1 VVFAFQRGFLPG
13 CRFQGIDYL
22 DARTYTDH
30 PIHLRVCN
38 AMAGLELRFLGDI
51 QVIQGN
57 VPLELP
63 PSRKTR
69 GLLAFLALTPRPTRR
84 EQLCELLW
92 EIPDDPRGSLRWSLS
107 KLRKLVDADDC
118 PRIIAN
124 RNTVAFDASA
134 VEIDVVALHHAAQH
148 AQSAS
153 EDELVRV
160 AERSQGSFLEGLDLT
175 DFHDFHAWCIG
186 ERERVVRAQAA
197 LMGEL
202 GKRLAQQ
209 PERALPFA
217 LTLVALTPFEE
228 SPRAELIRLLMMLG
242 RQEEA
247 RHQLRVGREKLAEVG
262 IAESGA
268 LGLAMREPR
277 RPPSKPRVV
286 DALPTPQE
294 SSLVGRTEELTLL
307 AERINNLA
315 STRTARLLLIRGE
328 PGIGKSS
335 LLQVAAAMARTAGAR
350 LFKASAFESEMIR
363 PFGVWSD
370 ALRRSLPDTHPARQL
385 LAASEQTTR
394 EQVYSSL
401 AEIFTTETGKH
412 PVVVLCDD
420 VQWADESSFNAL
432 HYLLRNYPGQPLLF
446 IAASREQELST
457 HTGAQ
462 AVIRGLRGSDLI
474 DEIRLGPLAAP
485 LIEHL
490 IRRQYPDADAGVLA
504 AECGGNPLLALELA
518 RAGVEGGRSLSEL
531 VSERVS
537 HLDANAQ
544 AVLHWAAVLA
554 PQINFAS
561 LENASKLER
570 AVIDAALEQ
579 AEQRGILHPGERGL
593 RFSHDLIR
601 KCIYDSLS
609 PARRCSMHRHV
620 ALLLEVDARVDLE
633 LAAALAHHARLS
645 GEPHLA
651 GKAMVSAGKLC
662 IRFYDN
668 DKAMELYHE
677 GRQFAA
683 QLNDAQ
689 RICLDL
695 ELGEVRLNAAPIE
708 DWQTQVDEFV
718 SLAEQAMDHGSAA
731 HARLGYQMASYLR
744 WAHGEVRGAKRFSL
758 QAERV
763 SRGTSDAAQILGMAE
778 AAKCLAMLER
788 DLSRADAM
796 VMEAR
801 ALAQRVDFQCAA
813 IPLGQAI
820 LRYYEEKFDE
830 AVDFLED
837 ARTLA
842 KSDGD
847 RLSEYMANEY
857 LTIVEMERDDYEAAF
872 GHACHLVDIGER
884 IREGSERPFAHV
896 LQAVCRFAI
905 AGEDAALEPALRELR
920 IADAKQRVAFV
931 LNRASVLYLENGKVQ
946 KACDYASEAL
956 ELARIMERP
965 SEILQA
971 CITLERIYRRDAGVS
986 PHSYSDQIKLLANGD
1001 VARLVKRRS
1010 AEFLCEPT

>member
-1 VVFAFQRGFLPG
+1 M
-13 CRFQGIDYL
+13 QGG
-22 DARTYTDH
+22 DA
-30 PIHLRVCN
+30 
-38 AMAGLELRFLGDI
+38 
-51 QVIQGN
+51 
-57 VPLELP
+57 LELP

-69 GLLAFLALTPRPTRR
+69 GLLAYLALTNKPIRR

-107 KLRKLVDADDC
+107 KLRRLVDTDDC

-134 VEIDVVALHHAAQH
+134 VEIDVVSLHQAAQH
-148 AQSAS
+148 AQSS
-153 EDELVRV
+153 RDEELVRV
-160 AERSQGSFLEGLDLT
+160 AEGCQGAFLEGLDLI
-175 DFHDFHAWCIG
+175 DFHDFHTWCIG
-186 ERERVVRAQAA
+186 ERERTARSRARVLA
-197 LMGEL
+197 EL
-202 GKRLAQQ
+202 GRRFTLQ

-217 LTLVALTPFEE
+217 LALVSLTPYEE
-228 SPRAELIRLLMMLG
+228 SSRAELIRLLMMLG

-247 RHQLRVGREKLAEVG
+247 RHQFRVGREKLAEVG
-262 IAESGA
+262 VAETGA
-268 LGLAMREPR
+268 LGRAMREPR
-277 RPPSKPRVV
+277 RPSAAPPV
-286 DALPTPQE
+286 AQATATPQE
-294 SSLVGRTEELTLL
+294 VSLVGRTEELALL
-307 AERINNLA
+307 AGRINNLA
-315 STRTARLLLIRGE
+315 SARAARLLLIRGE
-328 PGIGKSS
+328 PGIGKSC
-335 LLQVAAAMARTAGAR
+335 LLQVAAAIARNAGAR

-385 LAASEQTTR
+385 LAAGELTAR

-401 AEIFTTETGKH
+401 AEIFAVETGKH

-420 VQWADESSFNAL
+420 AQWADESSFNAL
-432 HYLLRNYPGQPLLF
+432 HYLLRNHPGLPLLF
-446 IAASREQELST
+446 IAASREEELSANA
-457 HTGAQ
+457 GAQ
-462 AVIRGLRGSDLI
+462 AAIRGLRINGLI
-474 DEIRLGPLAAP
+474 DELRLGPLAP
-485 LIEHL
+485 PQIEHL
-490 IRRQYPDADAGVLA
+490 VHRQYPDADTGALA
-504 AECGGNPLLALELA
+504 EECGGNPLLALELA

-531 VSERVS
+531 VSERLS
-537 HLDANAQ
+537 RLDANAQ

-554 PQINFAS
+554 PQINFDS
-561 LENASKLER
+561 LENTSGLER
-570 AVIDAALEQ
+570 AVIDAAVEQ

-593 RFSHDLIR
+593 RFSHELIR
-601 KCIYDSLS
+601 KCIYDALS
-609 PARRCSMHRHV
+609 PSRRRSMHRHV
-620 ALLLEVDARVDLE
+620 AQLLEVDARVDLD
-633 LAAALAHHARLS
+633 LAATLSHHARLS
-645 GEPHLA
+645 GDAYLA

-662 IRFYDN
+662 IRFYANDN
-668 DKAMELYHE
+668 ALALYRE
-677 GRQFAA
+677 GRHFAA

-689 RICLDL
+689 RICLEL
-695 ELGEVRLNAAPIE
+695 ELGEVRLNAAPTE
-708 DWQTQVDEFV
+708 DWQRQVDEFV

-744 WAHGEVRGAKRFSL
+744 WAHGEMHGAKRFSL

-801 ALAQRVDFQCAA
+801 SLAQRVDFQCAA

-820 LRYYEEKFDE
+820 LRYYEERFDE
-830 AVDFLED
+830 AVEYLED

-857 LTIVEMERDDYEAAF
+857 LTIVEMERDDYATAF
-872 GHACHLVDIGER
+872 RHAGHLVDIGER
-884 IREGSERPFAHV
+884 IREGSERPFSRA
-896 LQAVCRFAI
+896 LQAVCRFAV
-905 AGEDAALEPALRELR
+905 AGDDAALEPALGELR
-920 IADAKQRVAFV
+920 IADAKQRLAFV
-931 LNRASVLYLENGKVQ
+931 LNRAAVLYLQRGETR

-971 CITLERIYRRDAGVS
+971 CITLERIYRRDVEVA
-986 PHSYSDQIKLLANGD
+986 PRSYCDQIKLLANGD
-1001 VARLVKRRS
+1001 VARWVKRRS
-1010 AEFLCEPT
+1010 EEFLCEQM